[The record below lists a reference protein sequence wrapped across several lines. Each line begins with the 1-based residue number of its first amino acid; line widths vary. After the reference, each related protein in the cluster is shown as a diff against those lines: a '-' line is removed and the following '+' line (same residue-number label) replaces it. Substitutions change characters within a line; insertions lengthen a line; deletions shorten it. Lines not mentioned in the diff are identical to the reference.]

1 PFQRLWVWAKPTN
14 TFRLCNLTITKQ
26 PAVWRLKQ
34 KSFQNYNPLVRFTAY
49 WFHQFLRS
57 HHQVY
62 FQA

>member
-1 PFQRLWVWAKPTN
+1 MKLKNMLDFEGY
-14 TFRLCNLTITKQ
+14 LTITKQ